1 MMVPLERTLRDG
13 QVLRALDGVL
23 TALHSARADFRV
35 IAYSIQHN
43 HMHLVVEADGP
54 AAFSS
59 GVRALCIRIARRVNR
74 ALHRRGR
81 LFLERHHRRVLPT
94 PREVRNGFSYAL
106 LNRRRH
112 LGELCPRSV
121 DTADPYSSSE
131 AFDGWLQLPR
141 PLRRDHPPRIAPPRT
156 WLARI
161 GWRPPG
167 VLPPGAIPR
176 LRPSRGLRENPR
188 RET

>member
-35 IAYSIQHN
+35 LAYSIQHN

-54 AAFSS
+54 AAFTS

-74 ALHRRGR
+74 ALHRRGQ

-112 LGELCPRSV
+112 LGEQCPRSV

-131 AFDGWLQLPR
+131 AFDGWI
-141 PLRRDHPPRIAPPRT
+141 HPPRPQRIRNPPRTAPPRT
-156 WLARI
+156 WLARV
-161 GWRPPG
+161 GWRRHGLLSLDEIPG
-167 VLPPGAIPR
+167 
-176 LRPSRGLRENPR
+176 SR
-188 RET
+188 

>member
-13 QVLRALDGVL
+13 HVLRALDGL
-23 TALHSARADFRV
+23 LSALHAARADFRV
-35 IAYSIQHN
+35 IAYSVQHN

-54 AAFSS
+54 DAFRS
-59 GVRALCIRIARRVNR
+59 GVRALCIRIARRINR

-112 LGELCPRSV
+112 LGEQSPRQV

-131 AFDGWLQLPR
+131 AFDGWLRPPR
-141 PLRRDHPPRIAPPRT
+141 PLRRDHPPRPAPPRT
-156 WLARI
+156 WRAR
-161 GWRPPG
+161 GRWRRHG
-167 VLPPGAIPR
+167 LLSLDEIPGATAR
-176 LRPSRGLRENPR
+176 
-188 RET
+188 